1 MVDVG
6 FVELSAPGVE
16 TVHFEGGSGSPP
28 VMFLLKA
35 GVEGWFETPDL
46 VTGTTARGAG
56 DGLHDIPVQDI
67 RYGSRTVILHF
78 AVWGRDRYETLG
90 LWDRVRRMV
99 AHRLVTVRVV
109 DSDHDLT
116 CTGMASLDKPD
127 GTWDREWVEGT
138 INVVCARPELLS
150 HTAHSFPLL
159 ASHAVDGATGVGL
172 SYNQLGYVTYWQ
184 GTPDASPSV
193 MEIGTNRGRFGL
205 AYPLSYSGSND
216 TANVASQSAGLLR
229 NEGTS
234 RAYPVFTCNGPFP
247 NGVALDFPSLNASI
261 ECTQPVYGVPL
272 VLDCRARS
280 ATVGGLDVSRR
291 LAARGFPVVEP
302 GGTLSVVLR
311 TGGTGWVDCAIHDTY
326 M

>member
-28 VMFLLKA
+28 VLFLLKA

-46 VTGTTARGAG
+46 ATGTTARGAG
-56 DGLHDIPVQDI
+56 DGLHDIPAQDI

-78 AVWGRDRYETLG
+78 AVWGRDRSETLG
-90 LWDRVRRMV
+90 LWDSVRRMV

-116 CTGMASLDKPD
+116 CTGMASMDKPD
-127 GTWDREWVEGT
+127 GTWDREWIEGT
-138 INVVCARPELLS
+138 INVVCPRPELLS
-150 HTAHSFPLL
+150 HTVRGFQLF

-172 SYNQLGYVTYWQ
+172 SYNQF
-184 GTPDASPSV
+184 
-193 MEIGTNRGRFGL
+193 GTNREWPGL
-205 AYPLSYSGSND
+205 AYPLSYSRSSD
-216 TANVASQSAGLLR
+216 TANVASQSAGILR

-272 VLDCRARS
+272 VLDCRSRS

-291 LAARGFPVVEP
+291 LSARGFPVVEP

-311 TGGTGWVDCAIHDTY
+311 TGGSGWVDCAIHDTY

>member
-6 FVELSAPGVE
+6 FVELSAPGVD
-16 TVHFEGGSGSPP
+16 TVHLEGGSGSPP
-28 VMFLLKA
+28 VLFLLKA

-46 VTGTTARGAG
+46 ATGTTARGAG

-78 AVWGRDRYETLG
+78 AVWGRDRSETLG

-116 CTGMASLDKPD
+116 CTGMASMDKPD

-138 INVVCARPELLS
+138 INVVCPRPELLS
-150 HTAHSFPLL
+150 HAAHSFPLL

-172 SYNQLGYVTYWQ
+172 SYNQF
-184 GTPDASPSV
+184 
-193 MEIGTNRGRFGL
+193 GTNREWPGL
-205 AYPLSYSGSND
+205 AYPLSYSRSSD
-216 TANVASQSAGLLR
+216 TANVASQSAGILR

-247 NGVALDFPSLNASI
+247 DGVALDFPSLNASI

-272 VLDCRARS
+272 VLDCRSRS

-291 LAARGFPVVEP
+291 LSSRGFPVVEP

-311 TGGTGWVDCAIHDTY
+311 TGGSGWVDCAIHDTY

>member
-1 MVDVG
+1 
-6 FVELSAPGVE
+6 
-16 TVHFEGGSGSPP
+16 
-28 VMFLLKA
+28 MFLLKA

-46 VTGTTARGAG
+46 ATGTTARGAG

-78 AVWGRDRYETLG
+78 AVWGRDRSETLG
-90 LWDRVRRMV
+90 LWDMVRRMV

-116 CTGMASLDKPD
+116 CTGMASMDKPD

-172 SYNQLGYVTYWQ
+172 SYNQF
-184 GTPDASPSV
+184 
-193 MEIGTNRGRFGL
+193 GTNRGSFGL
-205 AYPLSYSGSND
+205 AYPLSYSRSSD
-216 TANVASQSAGLLR
+216 TANVASQSAGILR
-229 NEGTS
+229 NDGTS

-261 ECTQPVYGVPL
+261 ECTQPGYGVPL
-272 VLDCRARS
+272 VLDCRSRS

-291 LAARGFPVVEP
+291 LSARGFPTVEP

-311 TGGTGWVDCAIHDTY
+311 TGGTGWVDCAIHDTF